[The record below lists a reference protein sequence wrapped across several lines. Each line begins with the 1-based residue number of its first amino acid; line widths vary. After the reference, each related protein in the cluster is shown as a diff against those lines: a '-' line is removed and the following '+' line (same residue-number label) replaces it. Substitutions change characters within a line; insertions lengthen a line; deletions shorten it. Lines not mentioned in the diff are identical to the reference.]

1 MARKGRRTPATKQDG
16 LGGLF
21 RRRSRHQ
28 KGQVLET
35 WWLRYSVNGR
45 QVRESSGTT
54 VRTDALDMLRVK
66 LAKVAKHEINVDR
79 ERLTVRDLMETL
91 VARYEQKGRA
101 SLKTGMRAT
110 AKLWTAEL
118 GDVRAVHVTN
128 KMLERIIATWK
139 VSGATV
145 NRRLAALR
153 HAYRLSKIMMDPAR
167 LDVRDL
173 WMRESDPRQVYM
185 PPGTFAAI
193 LA

>member
-28 KGQVLET
+28 KGHVLET

-66 LAKVAKHEINVDR
+66 LAKVAKHEIQDLDR
-79 ERLTVRDLMETL
+79 ERLTIKHLMETL
-91 VARYEQKGRA
+91 LARYEQKGRA
-101 SLKTGMRAT
+101 SLKTGMGAT
-110 AKLWTAEL
+110 AKLWTDEL

-128 KMLERIIATWK
+128 KTVERTIAEWK

-145 NRRLAALR
+145 NRRL
-153 HAYRLSKIMMDPAR
+153 
-167 LDVRDL
+167 
-173 WMRESDPRQVYM
+173 
-185 PPGTFAAI
+185 
-193 LA
+193 